1 MSFIDKAKDFAE
13 KNSDKVN
20 AAIDKAGDLID
31 ERTGGKHAE
40 HIDTIQEKT
49 SEFLTGEQKDRP
61 AQ

>member
-31 ERTGGKHAE
+31 EPTIG
-40 HIDTIQEKT
+40 IDTWDDYRAFVSRTTIC
-49 SEFLTGEQKDRP
+49 
-61 AQ
+61 